1 MKKIALVFA
10 ALVGSV
16 SATAPNKNAQ
26 LLNQELDYARQI
38 NPSFQ
43 KNVMPDLMRSIA
55 GQVDISTIKAVG
67 HFENVINNLHSQ
79 PLKSQP
85 SRGQPS
91 RGQPSR
97 GQPSRG
103 QPSRGQPSKG
113 QPSKGRGLKKSNLRK
128 ANADTKLL
136 LKKTVLKKNPHSE
149 FLQRRS
155 VQKIAK
161 CKKAKVLLVDD
172 ELIKEVENALGINI
186 C

>member
-91 RGQPSR
+91 RGQPS
-97 GQPSRG
+97 
-103 QPSRGQPSKG
+103 KG

>member
-79 PLKSQP
+79 PLKSKPSRDQP
-85 SRGQPS
+85 SRD
-91 RGQPSR
+91 
-97 GQPSRG
+97 

-113 QPSKGRGLKKSNLRK
+113 QPSKGQGLKKSNLRK

>member
-85 SRGQPS
+85 SRGQHPKSRPS
-91 RGQPSR
+91 RGQP
-97 GQPSRG
+97 PK
-103 QPSRGQPSKG
+103 SKPPKSQG
-113 QPSKGRGLKKSNLRK
+113 LKKSNLKKSNLRK

>member
-91 RGQPSR
+91 RGQPS
-97 GQPSRG
+97 
-103 QPSRGQPSKG
+103 
-113 QPSKGRGLKKSNLRK
+113 KGRGLKKSNLRK